1 MAMDTTKDRT
11 IAAVAAAVAIF
22 ALGTAIVLAT
32 NGDDDAPSATA
43 DAGAAPAPDTSAAAS
58 SAAGLPM
65 IDPGELAEGESCYF
79 DVKSADLRPDPATAA
94 GWQELG
100 LEMRPIMP
108 GVGTQTGVSFK
119 VTSST
124 GVTCDLHAGYVG
136 TRGGMKFTLGE
147 NSLDLRRTR
156 LDFGTGLMRMFPKST
171 GFDGIEASGLTL
183 GKSTVVQ
190 TGNEVTV
197 IVPLR
202 ATPDVAGQMN
212 LALGQEVFSG
222 DATVGTFHLVGE
234 RKIVNEA

>member
-11 IAAVAAAVAIF
+11 IAAVAAVVAVA

-32 NGDDDAPSATA
+32 NGDDESSPAAA
-43 DAGAAPAPDTSAAAS
+43 DAGAASGTAAAAS
-58 SAAGLPM
+58 SAPGLPT
-65 IDPGELAEGESCYF
+65 IDPGELADGESCYF

-100 LEMRPIMP
+100 LQMRPIMP

-124 GVTCDLHAGYVG
+124 GVTCDLHAGVVG

-156 LDFGTGLMRMFPKST
+156 LDFGTGLMRMFPRST

-183 GKSTVVQ
+183 GESTVVQ
-190 TGNEVTV
+190 TGNEITV

-234 RKIVNEA
+234 RKIIGAA

>member
-1 MAMDTTKDRT
+1 MARDTSKDRT
-11 IAAVAAAVAIF
+11 IAVVAAGVAIA
-22 ALGTAIVLAT
+22 ALGTAIVLA
-32 NGDDDAPSATA
+32 NRGGDDPAPAVAEA
-43 DAGAAPAPDTSAAAS
+43 DATPVTGTSGAASTAP
-58 SAAGLPM
+58 GLAT
-65 IDPGELAEGESCYF
+65 IDPGDLGEGQECFF
-79 DVKSADLRPDPATAA
+79 DVKSADLRPDPATAG
-94 GWQELG
+94 GWQEIG
-100 LEMRPIMP
+100 LAMRPIMP
-108 GVGTQTGVSFK
+108 AVGTPTGVSFK

-124 GVTCDLHAGYVG
+124 AVACDLHSGVVG

-156 LDFGTGLMRMFPKST
+156 LDFGTGLMRMFPRST

-183 GKSTVVQ
+183 GESTVVQ

-222 DATVGTFHLVGE
+222 DATVGTFHLVGQ
-234 RKIVNEA
+234 RKIIDAA